1 MKAEPAPLKLR
12 NLTKAK
18 SKPKDQEEE
27 KQDEFDEFGLDEA
40 PSLRL
45 VFHQLLLYIILQ
57 FEKLTPSI
65 KSDRVKEKIDAK
77 VESKVDEK
85 KTVTKSGREKRFF
98 KSRKEEPKYVIP
110 SFTEESEKTDAAVF
124 KMPSV
129 PIATDNQ
136 IPGLV

>member
-45 VFHQLLLYIILQ
+45 VFEVLWNTIKTPNKG
-57 FEKLTPSI
+57 FVKL
-65 KSDRVKEKIDAK
+65 
-77 VESKVDEK
+77 
-85 KTVTKSGREKRFF
+85 
-98 KSRKEEPKYVIP
+98 
-110 SFTEESEKTDAAVF
+110 
-124 KMPSV
+124 
-129 PIATDNQ
+129 
-136 IPGLV
+136 